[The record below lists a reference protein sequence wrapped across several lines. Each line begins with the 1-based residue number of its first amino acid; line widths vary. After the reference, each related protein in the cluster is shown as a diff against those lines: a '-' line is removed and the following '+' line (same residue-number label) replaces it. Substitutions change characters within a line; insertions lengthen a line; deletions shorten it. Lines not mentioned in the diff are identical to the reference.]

1 MVTEQNQNFPKI
13 KLLISL
19 SIGLVFLTA
28 CDKKLTENTPKIEK
42 TTTINEKSAE
52 TTSALAKTKFDQM
65 LDNYEEII
73 VQYEAIAKK
82 EVICSDD
89 WMNLL
94 NEVNPKLVAMAGD
107 MQASEKEAKEA
118 SPMWMQRYMELT
130 MRYSKMTQ
138 ELSKKQPGSC

>member
-1 MVTEQNQNFPKI
+1 MVAELNQNFPKI

-28 CDKKLTENTPKIEK
+28 CDKKLTENNPKIE
-42 TTTINEKSAE
+42 TTTINEKSVE
-52 TTSALAKTKFDQM
+52 TTSAFAKTKFDQM

-73 VQYEAIAKK
+73 VEYEAIAKK
-82 EVICSDD
+82 EVICTDD

-94 NEVNPKLVAMAGD
+94 NEVNPKLVTMAGD
-107 MQASEKEAKEA
+107 MQASEKEAKAA

-130 MRYSKMTQ
+130 MRYSKMAQ